1 MLLYIIHAAMGVLFL
16 VILNLIAHMCLF
28 WLLEP
33 NNRSGEHST
42 GTFFLA
48 DVTKMLFKMMQAELT
63 D

>member
-1 MLLYIIHAAMGVLFL
+1 MGVLLL